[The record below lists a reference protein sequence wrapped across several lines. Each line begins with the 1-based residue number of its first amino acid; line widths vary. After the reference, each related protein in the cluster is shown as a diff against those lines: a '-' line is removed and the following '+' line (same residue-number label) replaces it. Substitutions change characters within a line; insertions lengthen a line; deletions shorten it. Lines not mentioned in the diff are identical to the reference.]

1 MKLNWKVRFK
11 NPVWLT
17 GFIGFIL
24 ATIYQGLAMF
34 DIAPAVPEETWAQMA
49 ALLVQVLTLLGVL
62 VDPTTKGLG
71 DSERAQGYDTPR
83 GDGAGAGKL
92 GF

>member
-1 MKLNWKVRFK
+1 
-11 NPVWLT
+11 
-17 GFIGFIL
+17 
-24 ATIYQGLAMF
+24 MF

-71 DSERAQGYDTPR
+71 DSQRALEYGEL
-83 GDGAGAGKL
+83 K
-92 GF
+92 